1 MLTSFQYPVSNFQFP
16 VVKGDIMLDGFFKPN
31 AVVVI
36 GASREEGKVGFS
48 IVDNLV
54 KGGFPGPIYPVNP
67 KATEILGLTCYP
79 DLGQVPDGA
88 DLAVLVIPPRIC
100 IPTLEACVARGI
112 KSAIVISAG
121 FKEVGGEGAEI
132 EKALR
137 VRVRELGI
145 RVVGPNCLGVIDT
158 KSRLNATFSAGMP
171 PVGEIG
177 FFSQSGAL
185 CTAILDW
192 AIGNDVGFSKFISLG
207 NKADTSEVDFIEAL
221 ATDPETRVIIGY
233 IEGVEKG
240 QRFMEVARTASRVK
254 PLIIVKSGGTAAGA
268 RAASSHTGTLA
279 GSEKAF
285 NAAFRQSGVI
295 RAESI
300 EELFNFARAFASQPL
315 PNGPRLCIVTNAGGP
330 GIIAADA
337 VERSSVTMATLAPE
351 TIDRLRAALP
361 PTAALY
367 NPVDVIGD
375 AKEDRYQAA
384 LEAVAADPNVN
395 GVLALTTPQA
405 MTENEK
411 FAEVVGQVA
420 QRTGKPFFTAFMGE
434 ASLPKARLVL
444 RNYGIPQYPYPEPAV
459 RTFEAMVR
467 YRGWQEY
474 TPVPPREFPADR
486 GRVALAILEA
496 GRVGRT
502 QLGEREAREVIA
514 AYGLRLPQNVV
525 ARTVDEAVAAA
536 QGMGFPVA
544 LKIVSPDILH
554 KTDVGGVRLNLPD
567 AAAVAQGFTAIDATV
582 RRFFPNAAIQ
592 GVAVQEM
599 VVGGKEVILGMTRDP
614 QFGPLLMFGLGGIYV
629 EVLKDV
635 AFRVAPIGPD
645 EAEAMVRE
653 IRSYPLLR
661 GVRGEKPSDLSAIV
675 DALCRLS
682 QLSVDF
688 PEILELDVNPLVVK
702 PDGGGAVAI
711 DARLALSA

>member
-1 MLTSFQYPVSNFQFP
+1 
-16 VVKGDIMLDGFFKPN
+16 MLDGFFKPN

-54 KGGFPGPIYPVNP
+54 KAGFPGPIYPVNP
-67 KATEILGLTCYP
+67 KATEIRGLKCYP
-79 DLGQVPDGA
+79 DLTQVPNGA
-88 DLAVLVIPPRIC
+88 DLAVLVIPPRVC
-100 IPTLEACVARGI
+100 IPTLEACAGKGI
-112 KSAIVISAG
+112 RSAVVISAG

-137 VRVRELGI
+137 ARVRELGL
-145 RVVGPNCLGVIDT
+145 RVVGPNCLGIIDT
-158 KSRLNATFSAGMP
+158 KSRLNATFAAGMP
-171 PVGEIG
+171 PVGEIA

-221 ATDPETRVIIGY
+221 AADPETRVIIGY
-233 IEGVEKG
+233 IEGVENG
-240 QRFMEVARTASRVK
+240 QRFMRAAHAASKIK
-254 PLIIVKSGGTAAGA
+254 PLIIVKSGGTPAGA

-285 NAAFRQSGVI
+285 NAAFRQAGVI

-300 EELFNFARAFASQPL
+300 EELFNFARAFASQAL
-315 PNGPRLCIVTNAGGP
+315 PKGPHLCIVTNAGGP

-337 VERSSVTMATLAPE
+337 VERSTAKMATLLPQ
-351 TIDRLRAALP
+351 TIERLRKALP

-384 LEAVAADPNVN
+384 LEAVAADPNVD

-405 MTENEK
+405 MTENDK
-411 FAEVVGQVA
+411 FAEVVG
-420 QRTGKPFFTAFMGE
+420 RTAKESAKPFFTAFMGE
-434 ASLPKARLVL
+434 VSVAKAREVL

-467 YRGWQEY
+467 YREWREY
-474 TPVPPREFPADR
+474 EPAPPREFPVDQ
-486 GRVALAILEA
+486 GRVALTILEA
-496 GRVGRT
+496 QRASRT
-502 QLGEREAREVIA
+502 QLGEREAREVIV
-514 AYGLRLPQNVV
+514 AYGFRLPQNVL

-536 QGMGFPVA
+536 QRMGFPVA

-554 KTDVGGVRLNLPD
+554 KTDVGGVRLNLLD
-567 AAAVAQGFTAIDATV
+567 ADAVAQGFAAIDASV
-582 RRFFPNAAIQ
+582 RRFFPHAAIL
-592 GVAVQEM
+592 GIAVQEM

-645 EAEAMVRE
+645 EAEAMIRE
-653 IRSYPLLR
+653 IRSFPLLR
-661 GVRGEKPSDLSAIV
+661 GIRGEKPSDLAAIV
-675 DALCRLS
+675 EALGRLS
-682 QLSVDF
+682 QLCMDF
-688 PEILELDVNPLVVK
+688 PEILELDVNPLLVK
-702 PDGGGAVAI
+702 PEGGGAVAI
-711 DARLALSA
+711 DARLALTA

>member
-1 MLTSFQYPVSNFQFP
+1 
-16 VVKGDIMLDGFFKPN
+16 MLDGFFKPH
-31 AVVVI
+31 AVTVI

-54 KGGFPGPIYPVNP
+54 KAGFPGPIYPVNP
-67 KATEILGLTCYP
+67 KATEIRGLKCYP
-79 DLGQVPDGA
+79 DLAQVPERA
-88 DLAVLVIPPRIC
+88 DLAVLVIPPKAC
-100 IPTLEACVARGI
+100 IPTLEACVGKGI
-112 KSAIVISAG
+112 RSAVVISAG

-137 VRVRELGI
+137 ARVRELGI
-145 RVVGPNCLGVIDT
+145 RVVGPNCLGIIDT
-158 KSRLNATFSAGMP
+158 KSRLNATFAAGMP

-221 ATDPETRVIIGY
+221 GADPETRVIIGY
-233 IEGVEKG
+233 IEGVENG
-240 QRFMEVARTASRVK
+240 SRFMAAARAASKIK

-285 NAAFRQSGVI
+285 SAAFRQSGVI

-315 PNGPRLCIVTNAGGP
+315 PKGPRLCIVTNAGGP

-337 VERSSVTMATLAPE
+337 VERSTVKMATLSPE
-351 TIDRLRAALP
+351 TVERLRAALP

-384 LEAVAADPNVN
+384 LEAVAADPNVD
-395 GVLALTTPQA
+395 GVLALSTPQA
-405 MTENEK
+405 MTENDK
-411 FAEVVGQVA
+411 FAEVVGLTAKQS
-420 QRTGKPFFTAFMGE
+420 GKSFFTAFMGE
-434 ASLPKARLVL
+434 ASLPKARVIL

-459 RTFEAMVR
+459 RTFEAMVH
-467 YRGWQEY
+467 YREWQEY
-474 TPVPPREFPADR
+474 TPAPPRDVNVDK
-486 GRVALAILEA
+486 GRVALMILEA
-496 GRVGRT
+496 RRAGRT
-502 QLGEREAREVIA
+502 TLGEREAREVIA
-514 AYGLRLPQNVV
+514 AYGLRLPQNVL
-525 ARTVDEAVAAA
+525 ARTVDEAVSAATK
-536 QGMGFPVA
+536 MGFPVA

-554 KTDVGGVRLNLPD
+554 KTDVGGVRLNLQD
-567 AAAVAQGFTAIDATV
+567 ANAVAEGFSAIDISV
-582 RRFFPNAAIQ
+582 RRFFPTAVIQ
-592 GVAVQEM
+592 GIAVQEM

-614 QFGPLLMFGLGGIYV
+614 SFGPLLMFGLGGIYV

-645 EAEAMVRE
+645 EAEAMIRE
-653 IRSYPLLR
+653 IRSFPLLR
-661 GVRGEKPSDLSAIV
+661 GVRGEKPSDLNAIV

-682 QLSVDF
+682 QLCVDF
-688 PEILELDVNPLVVK
+688 PEILEMDVNPLLVK
-702 PDGGGAVAI
+702 PEGEGAVAI
-711 DARLALSA
+711 DARLGLAYQ